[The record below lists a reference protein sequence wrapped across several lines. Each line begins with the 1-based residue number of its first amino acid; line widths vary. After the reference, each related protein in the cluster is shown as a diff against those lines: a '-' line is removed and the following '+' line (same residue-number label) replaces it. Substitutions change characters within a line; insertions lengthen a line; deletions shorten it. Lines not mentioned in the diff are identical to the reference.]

1 MSSSAEP
8 ILRICETIR
17 QDTAEFRGKVA
28 KFLAGDTTPVAF
40 RAYRVPM
47 GIYEQRETGR
57 FMVRVRIGAALATG
71 PQLERMAELSKQYG
85 NGILHVTTRQ
95 DIQIHDISVED
106 TPDVLEKL
114 LEAGLSSR
122 GGGGNTVRNVTAC
135 SRAGVCPKEV
145 FDVAPHAIAA
155 AEYLIADRSSFNLPR
170 KFKLVFSGCSE
181 DCAFASI
188 ADLGFFAHQKD
199 GVDGFA
205 VYCGGGLGSKPS
217 VAVKI
222 EEFIEAGDIFKVAQA
237 AKQLFDKHG
246 DRANKHKAR
255 LRYVLMRVG
264 VDEFV
269 KLYRAERDQ
278 IESDGLPY
286 DAPEIRDI
294 ESRYASTEAPEL
306 DIASMPNVS
315 PDKTPGRATLRLWL
329 TNGDISADDLVKVG
343 QVAEKYGQGL
353 IRTTQQQDILIAGIA
368 HEDIAAASEELKG
381 LSADVSGPAAPKVV
395 ACAGASTCKLGLC
408 LSRGLSEAITRK
420 LSLSELSE
428 QALSTVVRI
437 SGCPNS
443 CGHHCISELG
453 LQGRARRVGGRLVPC
468 YDVLVGGRTVE
479 GDARLSETIGCV
491 PAARIPDM
499 LAESMGEGGDVEQLK
514 ALVEKYGDFSEES
527 LTEDCYRDAGCDQP
541 FTLAGRG
548 PGECGAGVMDMIKFD
563 IDEATGALAAAPPTD
578 ENVYKAV
585 IAASRSL
592 LVTFGQEPGSDRE
605 VFAAFGSHLI
615 ESGWVDPNVRKLLDA
630 AVDWRMGDID
640 SLADMLDEARGL
652 TRRVD
657 DLFKSLDASLK
668 FTVEPISIAEA
679 PQVEQASSNLADLR
693 GVACPM
699 NFVKA
704 KLALEQIEVGDV
716 LEVLL
721 DEGEPVRNAPASFA
735 QQGQEILETTDM
747 GGYFSVKIRRNK

>member
-1 MSSSAEP
+1 
-8 ILRICETIR
+8 
-17 QDTAEFRGKVA
+17 
-28 KFLAGDTTPVAF
+28 
-40 RAYRVPM
+40 
-47 GIYEQRETGR
+47 
-57 FMVRVRIGAALATG
+57 MVRVRIGAALANK
-71 PQLERMAELSKQYG
+71 PQLERLAELSKQYG

-95 DIQIHDISVED
+95 DIQLHEIDIED

-188 ADLGFFAHQKD
+188 ADLGFFAHRKD

-205 VYCGGGLGSKPS
+205 VYCGGGLGSNPS

-222 EEFIEAGDIFKVAQA
+222 EEFVEAGDIFKVAEA

-246 DRANKHKAR
+246 DRAHKHKAR
-255 LRYVLMRVG
+255 LRYVVGRVG
-264 VDEFV
+264 EDEFV
-269 KLYRAERDQ
+269 KLYRAERDR

-286 DAPEIRDI
+286 EAPEIRDI
-294 ESRYASTEAPEL
+294 DSQYVSTEAPEL
-306 DIASMPNVS
+306 DIASLPNVS
-315 PDKTPGRATLRLWL
+315 LDKTPGRATLRLWL
-329 TNGDISADDLVKVG
+329 TNGDITADDLVKVA
-343 QVAEKYGQGL
+343 QIAEKYGQGL
-353 IRTTQQQDILIAGIA
+353 IRTTQQQDILITGIA
-368 HEDIAAASEELKG
+368 HEDVAKTTEELKG
-381 LSADVSGPAAPKVV
+381 LSADVSGQVAPKVV

-408 LSRGLSEAITRK
+408 LSRALSEAITRK
-420 LSLSELSE
+420 LSISDLSAE
-428 QALSTVVRI
+428 ALSTVIRI

-453 LQGRARRVGGRLVPC
+453 LQGRAKRVGGRLVPC

-479 GDARLSETIGCV
+479 GDARLAEIIGCA

-499 LAESMGEGGDVEQLK
+499 LAEAMNGGVDNDQLK
-514 ALVEKYGDFSEES
+514 TLVEKYGDFSEES

-563 IDEATGALAAAPPTD
+563 IDEAKGALDAAPPTD
-578 ENVYKAV
+578 DNVYKAV
-585 IAASRSL
+585 IAAARAL

-605 VFAAFGSHLI
+605 IFAAFSKYLI
-615 ESGWVDPNVRKLLDA
+615 EPGWVDPTAQKLLDA
-630 AVDWRMGDID
+630 VVDWRMGDVD
-640 SLADMLDEARGL
+640 SLVNLLDDARGL
-652 TRRVD
+652 ARRVD
-657 DLFKSLDASLK
+657 ELFKSLDASLN
-668 FTVEPISIAEA
+668 FTVEPVSSGTAA
-679 PQVEQASSNLADLR
+679 PPEQTKTNHADLR

-704 KLALEQIEVGDV
+704 KLALEQIEIGEV

-747 GGYFSVKIRRNK
+747 GGYFSVKIRRKK

>member
-8 ILRICETIR
+8 ILRICQTVRE
-17 QDTAEFRGKVA
+17 DTAGFRGKVA
-28 KFLAGDTTPVAF
+28 RFLNGDTTPVAF

-47 GIYEQRETGR
+47 GIYEQREEGR
-57 FMVRVRIGAALATG
+57 FMVRVRIGAALATR

-95 DIQIHDISVED
+95 DIQLHDIDIEN

-114 LEAGLSSR
+114 LEVGLSSR

-145 FDVAPHAIAA
+145 FDVAPHSIAA
-155 AEYLIADRSSFNLPR
+155 AEYLLTDRSSFNLPR
-170 KFKLVFSGCSE
+170 KFKLVFSGCAE

-205 VYCGGGLGSKPS
+205 VYCGGGLGPNAS
-217 VAVKI
+217 VGVKV
-222 EEFIEAGDIFKVAQA
+222 EEFVAAGDIFKVAEA
-237 AKQLFDKHG
+237 AKRLFDKHG

-255 LRYVLMRVG
+255 LRYVLGRVG
-264 VDEFV
+264 ADEFV
-269 KLYRAERDQ
+269 KLYQSERDEL
-278 IESDGLPY
+278 ESAGLPY
-286 DAPEIRDI
+286 EPPEIRDI
-294 ESRYASTEAPEL
+294 DPRYASPEAPEL
-306 DIASMPNVS
+306 DIAGVANVS
-315 PDKTPGRATLRLWL
+315 PDKTPGRVTLRLWL
-329 TNGDISADDLVKVG
+329 TNGDISADDLVKVAR
-343 QVAEKYGQGL
+343 VVEDYGQGL
-353 IRTTQQQDILIAGIA
+353 IRTTQQQDILIAGVA
-368 HEDIAAASEELKG
+368 HEDIEKATGELKD
-381 LSADVSGPAAPKVV
+381 LDADVSGCVAPKVV

-408 LSRGLSEAITRK
+408 LSRNLADAITGK
-420 LSLSELSE
+420 LTGSDLSAE
-428 QALSTVVRI
+428 ALSTVIRI

-453 LQGRARRVGGRLVPC
+453 LQGRAKRVGGRLVPC

-479 GDARLSETIGCV
+479 GDGRLAEIIGCV

-499 LAESMGEGGDVEQLK
+499 LAEAMNGGIDVEQLK
-514 ALVEKYGDFSEES
+514 SLVGKYGDFSEES
-527 LTEDCYRDAGCDQP
+527 LTEDCYRDAGCDNE
-541 FTLAGRG
+541 FSLAGRG

-563 IDEATGALAAAPPTD
+563 IDEARGAIQAVPAD
-578 ENVYKAV
+578 DDVYRSV
-585 IAASRSL
+585 IAASRAL
-592 LVTFGQEPGSDRE
+592 LVTFGQEPGNDRE
-605 VFAAFGSHLI
+605 IFASFSKHLI
-615 ESGWVDPNVRKLLDA
+615 EPGWVDPKAQKLLDA

-640 SLADMLDEARGL
+640 SLVELAGEARGL
-652 TRRVD
+652 TQRVD
-657 DLFKSLDASLK
+657 ELFKSLDASLK
-668 FTVEPISIAEA
+668 FTVEPVAGGDEPA
-679 PQVEQASSNLADLR
+679 PDESQSNLADLR

-704 KLALEQIEVGDV
+704 KLALEQVEVGDV

-735 QQGQEILETTDM
+735 DQGQEILEIADM
-747 GGYFSVKIRRNK
+747 GGYFSVKIRRKK

>member
-8 ILRICETIR
+8 ILRICQTVRE
-17 QDTAEFRGKVA
+17 DTAEFRPKVA

-57 FMVRVRIGAALATG
+57 FMVRVRIGAALANR
-71 PQLERMAELSKQYG
+71 PQLERLAELSKQYG

-95 DIQIHDISVED
+95 DIQLHEIDIED

-114 LEAGLSSR
+114 LEVGLSSR

-155 AEYLIADRSSFNLPR
+155 AEYLLADRSSFNLPR
-170 KFKLVFSGCSE
+170 KFKLVFSGCAE

-199 GVDGFA
+199 GVDGFS
-205 VYCGGGLGSKPS
+205 VYCGGGLGPNASIG
-217 VAVKI
+217 VKV
-222 EEFIEAGDIFKVAQA
+222 EEFIEAGEIFKVAQA

-246 DRANKHKAR
+246 DRAHKHKAR
-255 LRYVLMRVG
+255 LRYVLKRVG
-264 VDEFV
+264 ADEFI
-269 KLYRAERDQ
+269 KLYRTERDR
-278 IESDGLPY
+278 IEADGLPY
-286 DAPEIRDI
+286 EAPEIRDI
-294 ESRYASTEAPEL
+294 DSRYVSTEAREL
-306 DIASMPNVS
+306 DIASLPNVS
-315 PDKTPGRATLRLWL
+315 PDKTSGRATLRLWL
-329 TNGDISADDLVKVG
+329 NNGDISADDLVKVALI
-343 QVAEKYGQGL
+343 AEKYGQGL

-368 HEDIAAASEELKG
+368 HEDIEKAIDELKG
-381 LSADVSGPAAPKVV
+381 LSVDVSGQVAPKAV

-408 LSRGLSEAITRK
+408 LSRGLADAITSK
-420 LSLSELSE
+420 LTVSELSDE
-428 QALSTVVRI
+428 ALSTVIRI

-453 LQGRARRVGGRLVPC
+453 LQGRAKRVGGRLVPC
-468 YDVLVGGRTVE
+468 YDVLIGGRMHE
-479 GDARLSETIGCV
+479 GDARLAEVIGCV

-499 LAESMGEGGDVEQLK
+499 IAEAMSDGLDTGQLK
-514 ALVEKYGDFSEES
+514 ALVEKYDDFSEES

-541 FTLAGRG
+541 FSLAGRG

-563 IDEATGALAAAPPTD
+563 IDEAKSALRAAPAAD
-578 ENVYKAV
+578 DNVYKAV
-585 IAASRSL
+585 VAAARSL
-592 LVTFGQEPGSDRE
+592 LVTFGQEPGNDRE
-605 VFAAFGSHLI
+605 IFAAFSKHLI
-615 ESGWVDPNVRKLLDA
+615 ESGWVDPNAQKLLDA

-640 SLADMLDEARGL
+640 SLTDLVDEARGL
-652 TRRVD
+652 TQRVD
-657 DLFKSLDASLK
+657 ELFKSLDASLK
-668 FTVEPISIAEA
+668 FTVDPVSVASAPEP
-679 PQVEQASSNLADLR
+679 EQASSNHADLR

-704 KLALEQIEVGDV
+704 KLALEQIEVDDV

-747 GGYFSVKIRRNK
+747 GGYFSVKIRRKK